1 MEHSH
6 GLKEYLCAWKIL
18 EKLIWIKPEVELN
31 NKTKH
36 NKTPS
41 KWGKETAVINFMKEK
56 VDHKNKVCGLPGYE
70 CISMLR
76 QYKLSALRT
85 LINSKDN

>member
-1 MEHSH
+1 MRLENPEKIN
-6 GLKEYLCAWKIL
+6 LDKAWRQ
-18 EKLIWIKPEVELN
+18 LN

-41 KWGKETAVINFMKEK
+41 KWEKETAVINFMKEK
-56 VDHKNKVCGLPGYE
+56 VDHKKKVCGLPGYE